1 MIINKPQKREAQM
14 QQRQAIMALAIF
26 VANAVTLVPTFAQ
39 KQDASSVPQSDT
51 TVMSSIPTGLPTSP

>member
-1 MIINKPQKREAQM
+1 M